1 MAWTLRPTLIIAV
14 LFVASWSYGQEP
26 TSAAKEIDSLKR
38 ENERLQGEV
47 ERLTKQIRSASQG
60 QQEFLKTFAWAYPA
74 FTSAFDDSDPAVR
87 KWAVKTL
94 MRHCPDATR
103 VKTHLDGL
111 TSKEKDQSVLDV
123 AVKAYNEFLEKQKE
137 GQPDKPQ

>member
-1 MAWTLRPTLIIAV
+1 MIPKIHPAV
-14 LFVASWSYGQEP
+14 FVTALAVASWACGQDGADRE
-26 TSAAKEIDSLKR
+26 SELLKR
-38 ENERLQGEV
+38 ENERLHREV
-47 ERLTKQIRSASQG
+47 ERLTKQVR
-60 QQEFLKTFAWAYPA
+60 EFEKQREFFKTALWSYAA
-74 FTSAFDDSDPAVR
+74 FTAAFIDEDPAVR
-87 KWAVKTL
+87 KWAVKSL
-94 MRHCPDATR
+94 VKYCMDPKQ